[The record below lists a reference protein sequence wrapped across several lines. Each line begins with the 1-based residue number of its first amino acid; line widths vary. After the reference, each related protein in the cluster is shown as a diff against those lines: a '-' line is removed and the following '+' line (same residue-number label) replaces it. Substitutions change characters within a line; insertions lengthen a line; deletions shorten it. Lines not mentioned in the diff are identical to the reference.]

1 MSSSVSEWIIRIAV
15 LLFAVTIH
23 EYAHGRAALALGDPT
38 AKNAGR
44 LSLNPIAHIDPI
56 GAICLILFNFGWARP
71 VPVNVKY
78 FQHIRRDTVL
88 MSLAGP
94 ASNIAAAFVTGLLL
108 RSEIPHAP
116 LYQILFFFMLLMNIG
131 LGLFN
136 LLPIPP
142 LDGSHVLE
150 NILPPQAAWRFH
162 QIRAY
167 APFLLIGILLLDNF
181 MGLNI
186 IGRILIYPIFKI
198 AYLFGG
204 DNFYTLYRLIG
215 YM

>member
-44 LSLNPIAHIDPI
+44 LTLNPITHIDPI
-56 GAICLILFNFGWARP
+56 GAICLVFFNFGWAKP
-71 VPVNVKY
+71 VPVNMRY
-78 FQHIRRDTVL
+78 FKDIRRDTIL
-88 MSLAGP
+88 MALAGP
-94 ASNIAAAFVTGLLL
+94 VSNLTAAFTAGLILRIYLPQSPLSQVLL
-108 RSEIPHAP
+108 I
-116 LYQILFFFMLLMNIG
+116 YMLIMNIG

-150 NILPPQAAWRFH
+150 NILPPSAAWSFH
-162 QIRAY
+162 QIRGY

-204 DNFYTLYRLIG
+204 DNFYRLIG

>member
-15 LLFAVTIH
+15 LLFAITIH
-23 EYAHGRAALALGDPT
+23 EYAHGRVALALGDPT

-44 LSLNPIAHIDPI
+44 LTLNPITHIDPI
-56 GAICLILFNFGWARP
+56 GAICLIFFNFGWAKP
-71 VPVNVKY
+71 VPVNMRY
-78 FQHIRRDTVL
+78 FKNIRRDTIL
-88 MSLAGP
+88 MALAGP
-94 ASNIAAAFVTGLLL
+94 VSNLTAAFIAGLIL
-108 RSEIPHAP
+108 RFYLPQSP
-116 LYQILFFFMLLMNIG
+116 LYQVLLIYMLIMNIG

-150 NILPPQAAWRFH
+150 NILPPSAAWRFH
-162 QIRAY
+162 QIRGY

-204 DNFYTLYRLIG
+204 DNFYRLIG

>member
-1 MSSSVSEWIIRIAV
+1 MSSSVSEWVIRIAV

-23 EYAHGRAALALGDPT
+23 EYAHGRTALALGDPT

-44 LSLNPIAHIDPI
+44 LTLNPITHIDPI
-56 GAICLILFNFGWARP
+56 GAICLLFFNFGWAKP
-71 VPVNVKY
+71 VPVNVRY
-78 FQHIRRDTVL
+78 FKDIRRDTVF
-88 MSLAGP
+88 MALAGP
-94 ASNIAAAFVTGLLL
+94 ISNIAAAFVTGLLMRYYL
-108 RSEIPHAP
+108 LPSPV
-116 LYQILFFFMLLMNIG
+116 YQRLLIYMLFMNIG

-150 NILPPQAAWRFH
+150 NILPPPAAWRFH
-162 QIRAY
+162 QIRGY

-186 IGRILIYPIFKI
+186 IGRILISPILKI
-198 AYLFGG
+198 AHLFGG
-204 DNFYTLYRLIG
+204 DNFYRLIG